1 MATMQTY
8 PLFTEEK
15 HDERLPPIGK
25 EVFLSLP
32 DEEKYHHFLYLF
44 QRSQDLDYEVHDA
57 REGLHQLQVELS
69 QHRDILEE
77 KRKLTQIIAELNEQV
92 AFFEAEKGGWASRE
106 KEELAAVKKE
116 LLDLQQALLVQQ
128 QEKQQL
134 LIEKGLYENELK
146 ERGDQKDH
154 FALLERAQEE
164 NRLLRMELQ
173 KIKEIVLQGLKE
185 AKELKV
191 KAISALQE
199 KADLEK
205 NLHRFRSEAETLKR
219 ERGHFEDLLR
229 KLKSENQHLVPK
241 LKDELDITR
250 RELEQA
256 KISLANRVKEATLLQ
271 EKQEEDR
278 VNYLDRIKLLEDRLN
293 TERTQ
298 RDAEI
303 ARLAGGEELLL
314 RLSPHIAALHK
325 MVVDKDKVEV
335 FEQDT
340 SSPSL
345 FDIISKNSKERLF

>member
-1 MATMQTY
+1 MQTY
-8 PLFTEEK
+8 PLFTEETQ
-15 HDERLPPIGK
+15 DERLPPIGR

-69 QHRDILEE
+69 KYRDILEE
-77 KRKLTQIIAELNEQV
+77 KKKQAELIAELNEKISFLQL
-92 AFFEAEKGGWASRE
+92 E
-106 KEELAAVKKE
+106 KEAWNAREQEENSALKSQ
-116 LLDLQQALLVQQ
+116 LLDLQQSILIQQ

-134 LIEKGLYENELK
+134 ILEKELYENELK
-146 ERGDQKDH
+146 EREEQKDH
-154 FALLERAQEE
+154 FVLLERAQEE
-164 NRLLRMELQ
+164 NRLLKLELQ
-173 KIKEIVLQGLKE
+173 KIKDIVLQALKE

-191 KAISALQE
+191 KATAALQE

-205 NLHRFRSEAETLKR
+205 QASRFRSEAETLKR
-219 ERGHFEDLLR
+219 ERSHFDELLR
-229 KLKSENQHLVPK
+229 KLKAESQHLVPK

-250 RELEQA
+250 KELEQA
-256 KISLANRVKEATLLQ
+256 KITLANRVKEATYLQ
-271 EKQEEDR
+271 DKQEEDR
-278 VNYLDRIKLLEDRLN
+278 VNYLERIKKLEDRLQ

-325 MVVDKDKVEV
+325 MVVDKDKQEV
-335 FEQDT
+335 FEYDAST
-340 SSPSL
+340 PSL
-345 FDIISKNSKERLF
+345 FDSISKGNQERLF